1 MTWKAPVAAAIT
13 TLLLTSPPAA
23 QTTGGTPTEA
33 PAPKGDTG
41 AGNRPPGTPSSGDR
55 GTPVTQNPTAPCP
68 AGTSRLNLGEDCK
81 PLSEQGKEPKK

>member
-1 MTWKAPVAAAIT
+1 MAAAIT
-13 TLLLTSPPAA
+13 TLLLTSPLAA
-23 QTTGGTPTEA
+23 QTKSGAQTQA

-41 AGNRPPGTPSSGDR
+41 AGNRPPGTPSSGDK

-81 PLSEQGKEPKK
+81 PLSEQGKKSPKQ